1 VTRARAGAGT
11 RAGGRRGPLRRVLS
25 EPGTPYRRLALAG
38 VLGLAAAAATIGL
51 LAGSGYVVGRAA
63 LQPGLSALVGI
74 LAAVEVLAFLRGPLR
89 YAERLVGHDAALR
102 ALTRWRLWLY
112 DCLSPR
118 VPAALAGWRS
128 GDLLA
133 RAIDDVDAL
142 QDLYLRTLLPV
153 AVAVGAAVIG
163 TVAVGLILPWAA
175 LALGLPLLV
184 ALVVPALLTWRRSGD
199 DELAALAGAL
209 SARVVDALAG
219 APDLLAF
226 GADAGMFNAI
236 EELGTRTDALERRHA
251 RLATGTTVLMQ
262 VCLAAA
268 VTAVLATGVA
278 AVHAHHLGQVMVA
291 VLPLAAFAT
300 FETVPGVP
308 VAVGRSLAVRASAE
322 RLFALEAVP
331 VPVRDPVD
339 PSPLAAGVPAVAFDE
354 AALRY
359 DPGLPRAVDGVSL
372 RLPAGGRVAV
382 TGSSGAGKSS
392 LVTALLRYWPLE
404 GGTLSLG
411 GTDVERL
418 LQADARGACALADQ
432 RAQMFA
438 GSVRSNLTLGR
449 PDATEQ
455 EISDALRTAQL
466 EAWVAALP
474 HGIDTPVGEDGVAL
488 SGGERRRLAVARALL
503 APGHVLVLDEPT
515 SGLDPRLAD
524 ELLDGVF
531 AAAGERSILVI
542 THRGTEAARCDTV
555 VTLEAGRVVAS
566 PP

>member
-1 VTRARAGAGT
+1 MSRA
-11 RAGGRRGPLRRVLS
+11 RGPLRRVLA
-25 EPGTPYRRLALAG
+25 EPGTPYGRLALAG
-38 VLGLAAAAATIGL
+38 LLGLAAAAATIGL

-153 AVAVGAAVIG
+153 AIATGAAAIG

-175 LALGLPLLV
+175 LALGIPLLI
-184 ALVVPALLTWRRSGD
+184 ALTVPALLTWRRAGD
-199 DELAALAGAL
+199 AEVAALAGSL
-209 SARVVDALAG
+209 SAQVVDALAG
-219 APDLLAF
+219 APELLAF
-226 GADAGMFNAI
+226 GADAPFLHAV
-236 EELGTRTDALERRHA
+236 EDLGDRSDALQRRHA
-251 RLATGTTVLMQ
+251 HLGTGTTLLMQ
-262 VCLAAA
+262 VCLGAA
-268 VTAVLATGVA
+268 VTAVLAVGVS

-308 VAVGRSLAVRASAE
+308 LAVARSLEVRAAAE
-322 RLFALEAVP
+322 RLFALEDVP
-331 VPVRDPVD
+331 VPVVD
-339 PSPLAAGVPAVAFDE
+339 PTHPSALAPGVPALAFAD

-359 DPGLPRAVDGVSL
+359 GAGLPRALDGVSL
-372 RLPAGGRVAV
+372 RVPPGGRVAV

-404 GGTLSLG
+404 AGTLTLG
-411 GTDVERL
+411 GTDVEQLR
-418 LQADARGACALADQ
+418 QADARAACALADQ
-432 RAQMFA
+432 RAQLFA
-438 GSVRSNLTLGR
+438 GTVRSNLVLGR
-449 PDATEQ
+449 PDATDE
-455 EISDALRTAQL
+455 EIADALEAACLT
-466 EAWVAALP
+466 AWVAALP
-474 HGIDTPVGEDGVAL
+474 AGLETPVGEDGVTL

-503 APGHVLVLDEPT
+503 APGPVLVLDEPT
-515 SGLDPRLAD
+515 SGLDPALAD
-524 ELLDGVF
+524 EVLQGVLAA
-531 AAAGERSILVI
+531 AAAGERSVLVI
-542 THRGTEAARCDTV
+542 THRAHEAARCDET
-555 VTLEAGRVVAS
+555 VTLEGGHVVTS
-566 PP
+566 QL